1 MPRRPNGER
10 RQVPDRAEA
19 IGAKSPE
26 GRSRPANLGGT
37 MARDTRR
44 PGAALPWPLLTFA
57 ILVWSAGGANAQEPS
72 AENRGEYVFHAGGC
86 FACHT
91 DVKQGGAP
99 LAGGPPLKTPFGTF
113 YAPNI
118 TPDPLYGIGRWS
130 DADFLRALREGKSPK
145 GEHYYPVFPYT
156 SYTKASDRDLL
167 DLKAYLFSRAA
178 VARPSRPHDVGFPFG
193 WRFLLGFWKML
204 NFHQGRFRPD
214 SERPAA
220 WNRGA
225 YLVEAL
231 AHCGECHTPRNLL
244 GGLDHAR
251 WMAGSRDGAP
261 GEVAP
266 DITPHT
272 PQGIGAW
279 TQNDVAS
286 LLRIGITPDGSPIT
300 GAMRLVV
307 EHSTSKLTPAD
318 RMAIVA
324 YLIALPPLPSAA
336 RK

>member
-1 MPRRPNGER
+1 MVLAMSALGA
-10 RQVPDRAEA
+10 AEA
-19 IGAKSPE
+19 G
-26 GRSRPANLGGT
+26 
-37 MARDTRR
+37 
-44 PGAALPWPLLTFA
+44 
-57 ILVWSAGGANAQEPS
+57 AQESS
-72 AENRGEYVFHAGGC
+72 AESRGEYVFHAGGC
-86 FACHT
+86 FSCHT

-118 TPDPLYGIGRWS
+118 TPDPVYGIGRWS
-130 DADFLRALREGKSPK
+130 DADFLRALREGLSPK

-156 SYTKASDRDLL
+156 TYTKVSDRDLL
-167 DLKAYLFSRAA
+167 DLKAYLFSRPA
-178 VARPSRPHDVGFPFG
+178 VARPSRPHEIRFPFG
-193 WRFLLGFWKML
+193 WRFLLGPWKWL
-204 NFHQGRFRPD
+204 NFREGRFRPD
-214 SERPAA
+214 PERPEA

-231 AHCGECHTPRNLL
+231 AHCGECHTPRNFL
-244 GGLDHAR
+244 GGLDRSR
-251 WMAGSRDGAP
+251 WVAGSRDGAP

-266 DITPHT
+266 DITPHKG
-272 PQGIGAW
+272 QGIGEW
-279 TQNDVAS
+279 TPNDLAL

-318 RMAIVA
+318 RVAIAA
-324 YLIALPPLPSAA
+324 YLFALPPLPSAA